1 MIVTTTETIPNEK
14 IKEIIGIARGST
26 IRAKHIGKDILAM
39 VKQII
44 GGELKGYTEMMNE
57 AREEALQ
64 RMIDHGKAMNADA
77 IINVRFMSSEIMPG
91 AAEMMAYG
99 TAVVLGKKAKR

>member
-1 MIVTTTETIPNEK
+1 MITTTTETIPNRK
-14 IKEIIGIARGST
+14 IKEVVGIARGST
-26 IRAKHIGKDILAM
+26 IRAKHIGKDIFATL
-39 VKQII
+39 KQFI

-64 RMIDHGKAMNADA
+64 RMVAHAESMKADA
-77 IINVRFMSSEIMPG
+77 VVNVRFMSAEVMPG

-99 TAVVLGKKAKR
+99 TAVKLGK